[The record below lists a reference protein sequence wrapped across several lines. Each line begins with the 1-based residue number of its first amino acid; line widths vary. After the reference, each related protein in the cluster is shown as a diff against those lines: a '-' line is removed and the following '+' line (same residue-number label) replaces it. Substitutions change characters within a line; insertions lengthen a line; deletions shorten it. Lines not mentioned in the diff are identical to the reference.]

1 MSTGLRIG
9 EVARIAGTTTRAIR
23 HYHHVGLLPEPE
35 RKDNGYRTYSVREL
49 VQLLRVRRF
58 VELGLSLDEIR
69 DVLASPE
76 TELPDVLEELDAE
89 LARQEQ
95 AIRDRRAML
104 ATMRDSHADEPT
116 LTAELAGVLRELAA
130 VVPGH
135 PGLARERDALQL
147 LTSLAPDRAPDVAQL
162 YRTVLADSSSTS
174 RMVSL
179 SEQIESLPNDAS
191 DSELEPLAQGLVDV
205 FELAENESSSTS
217 SDSLLLGLVMAE
229 LRPVQRRL
237 FELVAGKVG
246 GS

>member
-1 MSTGLRIG
+1 MTTGLRIG

-23 HYHHVGLLPEPE
+23 HYHQVGLLPEPE

-58 VELGLSLDEIR
+58 VELGLALDEIR

-89 LARQEQ
+89 LARQET
-95 AIRDRRAML
+95 AIRDRRALL
-104 ATMRDSHADEPT
+104 AAMRTTHADEPT
-116 LTAELAGVLRELAA
+116 LTADLAGVLRELAA
-130 VVPGH
+130 VAPGH

-147 LTSLAPDRAPDVAQL
+147 LTSLAPDRAGEVAEF
-162 YRTVLADSSSTS
+162 YRTLLSDSSSAS
-174 RMVSL
+174 RMVEL
-179 SEQIESLPNDAS
+179 GDRIERLPNDAS
-191 DSELEPLAQGLVDV
+191 DAELKPLAQALVDV
-205 FELAENESSSTS
+205 FRLPSNESSSTA
-217 SDSLLLGLVMAE
+217 SDSLVLGLVMAE

-237 FELVAGKVG
+237 YELVAGKVG